1 MSSLSLSFSAY
12 FLPLSCW
19 GLSKFLVP
27 VPPIFSPVS
36 TGGAEETPCLLL
48 TCNTEIYCQWFL
60 IRENPAVSDP
70 SSAALRSHICA
81 RSIPKRNT
89 ALPVEAVY
97 KPALTNT
104 CTCSFY
110 FTALGKK
117 LPKSNAVLLQLS
129 AGIQNI
135 LIFFISFSPWTIL
148 GLANSLAIL
157 TRSQAYAVVLLP
169 LREKRFLCGAETSTN
184 MLLYKSTLLTP
195 AMKLSTWMPS
205 GHSKLV
211 LWNQWKSMQAWQ
223 HDSPSHVPHHAQSR
237 SSSLWKMCIE
247 MTPSKRSSYW
257 PMLHFHFG
265 T

>member
-1 MSSLSLSFSAY
+1 MQ
-12 FLPLSCW
+12 FLLHCIRQKV
-19 GLSKFLVP
+19 SKKQRCLV
-27 VPPIFSPVS
+27 
-36 TGGAEETPCLLL
+36 T
-48 TCNTEIYCQWFL
+48 
-60 IRENPAVSDP
+60 AVSRD
-70 SSAALRSHICA
+70 
-81 RSIPKRNT
+81 K
-89 ALPVEAVY
+89 
-97 KPALTNT
+97 
-104 CTCSFY
+104 
-110 FTALGKK
+110 
-117 LPKSNAVLLQLS
+117 
-129 AGIQNI
+129 NI